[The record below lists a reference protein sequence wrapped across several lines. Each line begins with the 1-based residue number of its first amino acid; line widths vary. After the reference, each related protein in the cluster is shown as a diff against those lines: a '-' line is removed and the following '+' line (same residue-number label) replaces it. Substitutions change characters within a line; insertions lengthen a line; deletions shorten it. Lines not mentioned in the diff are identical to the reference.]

1 MRKGSSRL
9 AAFAGAAA
17 LGAALLNGTA
27 SAQTAEARG
36 QMERCVDRVLARI
49 ARSKAPEAQVGR
61 AVISEC
67 DGSLRATLASAIKTG
82 DAAFCSVESCIG
94 MARDRAAQEAT
105 LAYRELLNRST
116 SRSH

>member
-1 MRKGSSRL
+1 MSKVLIRL
-9 AAFAGAAA
+9 AAVAGAAA
-17 LGAALLNGTA
+17 LGATLLTGTA
-27 SAQTAEARG
+27 SSQTAEARG

-49 ARSKAPEAQVGR
+49 ARNKVPEAQVGR

-82 DAAFCSVESCIG
+82 DALFCSVDSCIE

-105 LAYRELLNRST
+105 LAYRERLARSP